1 MTPQEEEE
9 EEEQQQQ
16 QQSKWYTHCFS
27 ARNLILLSICDEK
40 F

>member
-9 EEEQQQQ
+9 EEEEQQ

-27 ARNLILLSICDEK
+27 ARNLILLSI
-40 F
+40 